1 MEAEILTADEVS
13 ELRLPRQW
21 DKAELEWS
29 RIPTQLECS
38 VCHSKTARTLNVPP
52 DAHTSGIQFTC
63 ADCNGRLGGK
73 SGNHRG
79 RSKKVPQ
86 PGMPEEPGLVGALA
100 AGLAGVSA
108 VF

>member
-1 MEAEILTADEVS
+1 VLDTDVLSDGEVR
-13 ELRLPRQW
+13 EFGLP
-21 DKAELEWS
+21 S
-29 RIPTQLECS
+29 
-38 VCHSKTARTLNVPP
+38 HVP
-52 DAHTSGIQFTC
+52 G

-79 RSKKVPQ
+79 RPKKVPQ
-86 PGMPEEPGLVGALA
+86 IGHESERMDKEAKSLFEGALA